1 MSNNY
6 FKNITMNYQY
16 SQSVQTLTPAAPAN
30 AIDSTSIQLNNQS
43 FTSQSTTYGNQMIR
57 QEDSDI
63 NMNKPDDFYAW
74 SLVNA
79 IFFNLFIGIV
89 AVIFSVMTRNRN
101 LKNQL
106 ILANQTS
113 KYAFILNLVATVIG
127 SIYWITGLIII
138 IFAARF

>member
-1 MSNNY
+1 
-6 FKNITMNYQY
+6 MNYQY
-16 SQSVQTLTPAAPAN
+16 SQSVQTLTPAAPAK

-43 FTSQSTTYGNQMIR
+43 FTSQSTNYGNQMIR

-127 SIYWITGLIII
+127 SIYWITGLIIV
-138 IFAARF
+138 IFATRV

>member
-1 MSNNY
+1 
-6 FKNITMNYQY
+6 MNYQY
-16 SQSVQTLTPAAPAN
+16 SQPVQTLTPAAPAN